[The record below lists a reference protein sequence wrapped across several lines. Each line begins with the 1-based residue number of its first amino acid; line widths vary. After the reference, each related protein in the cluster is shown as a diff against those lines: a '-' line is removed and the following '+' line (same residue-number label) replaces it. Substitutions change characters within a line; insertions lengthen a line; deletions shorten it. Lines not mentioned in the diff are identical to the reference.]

1 MLEEELSMLREGTL
15 FKEGSLPLGEDL
27 AEEELQI
34 LEGSLTPQCTFF
46 NICWTWW
53 GLRFYAWKIKC
64 YETCSRKRKQL
75 LREIK
80 KLKNCIY
87 SA

>member
-1 MLEEELSMLREGTL
+1 MLEEELSMLREGAL

-27 AEEELQI
+27 AEEEELQI
-34 LEGSLTPQCTFF
+34 LEGSPQCTFF

-64 YETCSRKRKQL
+64 CEACSRKRKQL
-75 LREIK
+75 LRE
-80 KLKNCIY
+80 
-87 SA
+87 S